1 MLARSG
7 GLKNAA
13 IAYFDAEGCLLGLY
27 ADLPMKEYLRER
39 GITERTVW
47 TERSTG
53 NNAVTMGFRHEREL
67 VTAGADHAC
76 PALQGLVICFVPL
89 RFRHVEVG
97 ELYHL
102 PEKLGGIAVLAREG
116 YAAVEYRFLASAVA
130 HDIEMTMHF
139 NQSSI
144 RQYER
149 QNTGILIVDTRLQKG
164 QPVITYANSLLFEA
178 LGQPAR
184 RLDFEPLE
192 TLFKRETNEKFY
204 ELLGSWKQTGELS
217 MTLEAGGKR
226 ILCLISC
233 DIYDQPSVDAG
244 GLTFYITTPQL
255 ESRKVAH
262 KMGNAAV
269 LSFSNVI
276 GECPQVKSA
285 IRRATLI
292 SRTDSNVMILGES
305 GVGKDVF
312 AQAIHNA
319 SSRRDKPFIAV
330 NCAALPK
337 DLIASELFG
346 YDSGAFTGAKK
357 NGNMG
362 KFELANGGTIFL
374 DEVGD
379 LPLDL
384 QATLLRVVEQKQL
397 MRLGSSRLIDVDV
410 KIISATNADIPHLI
424 EQKLFR
430 SDLFFRLG
438 TLKLTLPPLRKRG
451 RDIVLLANHFVQS
464 ISRRL
469 GRSALQEF
477 SLEAEEL
484 LMSLPWTGN
493 VRELQNVIECIVQLY
508 PETCILPE
516 HILENINIQLS
527 FPSVLGVQPSG
538 SQEAS
543 YIKRP
548 GAIPRRALTRED
560 IVDALER
567 CGNNRSEAA
576 KYLGIARKTLY
587 RNMERLGM
595 S

>member
-1 MLARSG
+1 MFGVFGFRWRMGWIFGSTVEKTSGISVMRTVILKVCLHAPG

-89 RFRHVEVG
+89 RFRHVEV
-97 ELYHL
+97 
-102 PEKLGGIAVLAREG
+102 
-116 YAAVEYRFLASAVA
+116 
-130 HDIEMTMHF
+130 
-139 NQSSI
+139 
-144 RQYER
+144 
-149 QNTGILIVDTRLQKG
+149 
-164 QPVITYANSLLFEA
+164 
-178 LGQPAR
+178 
-184 RLDFEPLE
+184 
-192 TLFKRETNEKFY
+192 
-204 ELLGSWKQTGELS
+204 GELS